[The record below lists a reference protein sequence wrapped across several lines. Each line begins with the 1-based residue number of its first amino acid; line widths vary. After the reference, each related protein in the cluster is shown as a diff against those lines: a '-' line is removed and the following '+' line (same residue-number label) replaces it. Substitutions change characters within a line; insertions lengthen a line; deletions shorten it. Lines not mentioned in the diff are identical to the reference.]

1 MNREAHQKIRKL
13 KKMIRQYVAEHG
25 QPSEKRLLETAFR
38 DIDTHYQDKN
48 RVCGDPVVLHSLRIG
63 ELLCQVKAGVQTVIA
78 GLLHDLIEDTDID
91 LELIHKQYGSW
102 YADALEALCKERTLD
117 QTHQKL
123 LRAGRRDVR
132 FLVIKTFD
140 RLDNMRDLHWLPK
153 HKRTRISRETKEF
166 YLPMAKT
173 IGISP
178 AVIDELAVRSEKFI
192 S

>member
-1 MNREAHQKIRKL
+1 MNRESQQKL
-13 KKMIRQYVAEHG
+13 KELKNLIREYVAENG
-25 QPSEKRLLETAFR
+25 QPTENRLLEFAFH
-38 DIDTHYQDKN
+38 DIDMLYQNRN

-63 ELLCQVKAGVQTVIA
+63 QLLCQVKAEVPTVIA
-78 GLLHDLIEDTDID
+78 GLLHDLVEDTDID
-91 LELIHKQYGSW
+91 LKSIQERYGLW
-102 YADALEALCKERTLD
+102 YADALDALCKEKTQN

-140 RLDNMRDLHWLPK
+140 RLDNMRDIQWLPK
-153 HKRTRISRETKEF
+153 HKRTRISQETKEF
-166 YLPMAKT
+166 YLPMAKS

-178 AVIDELAVRSEKFI
+178 VVINELTARSNQNL